1 MPFNLNHV
9 QLAGHLTRD
18 PQVRVI
24 ANDRTVAS
32 FSLAINRRWKT
43 PEGETKEDSTF
54 IDCEAWGRQGELV
67 GQYLTKGSPCYL
79 EGRLR
84 LDQWDDKDGSKRSK
98 LKVVVES
105 VQFLG
110 RAKEREGGAQAGGV
124 ADAPA
129 DSPHDAPPGGSFV
142 GAAKD
147 GTVRAPAA
155 RAPVLAA
162 AGRAPRGTSAV
173 AGDEPPF

>member
-18 PQVRVI
+18 PQIRML
-24 ANDRTVAS
+24 AGDRSVAA
-32 FSLAINRRWKT
+32 FSIAINRRWKT
-43 PEGETKEDSTF
+43 PEGEAKEDSTY

-67 GQYLTKGSPCYL
+67 GQYLTKGSPCYI
-79 EGRLR
+79 EGRLK
-84 LDQWDDKDGSKRSK
+84 LDQWDDKDGTKRSK
-98 LKVVVES
+98 LKVVVDT

-110 RAKEREGGAQAGGV
+110 RGKERDGGPQPHGL

-129 DSPHDAPPGGSFV
+129 DSTHQGTPGSAAAAASKD
-142 GAAKD
+142 GAARAAAD
-147 GTVRAPAA
+147 RAPA
-155 RAPVLAA
+155 LAG

-173 AGDEPPF
+173 VGDEPPF

>member
-1 MPFNLNHV
+1 MSFNLNHV

-32 FSLAINRRWKT
+32 FGIAINRRWKT

-54 IDCEAWGRQGELV
+54 VDCEAWGRQGELV
-67 GQYLTKGSPCYL
+67 GQYLAKGSPCYV

-84 LDQWDDKDGSKRSK
+84 LDQWDDKDGSKRSR
-98 LKVVVES
+98 LKVVVDT

-110 RAKEREGGAQAGGV
+110 RGKEREGGAQAGGV
-124 ADAPA
+124 AEAPA
-129 DSPHDAPPGGSFV
+129 DSTHDAPPGTSA
-142 GAAKD
+142 GAVAKD
-147 GTVRAPAA
+147 GTVRPPAA
-155 RAPVLAA
+155 RAPALAG